1 MTTKKNVLFMMVVVA
16 FLAGCAQTAE
26 KKTETTFFP
35 PLPQQPKLQYLVS
48 ISTEEDIGGKKAS
61 GVSEWLIGKQTSS
74 KQIARA
80 HDVGSAKG
88 KIYILDRTF
97 RKILMLDLA
106 KKELD
111 FIRDEKEGALGDPMG
126 LWVTEDDV
134 KYVADIGRKQVVVF
148 DKDNQF
154 VREYGEKD
162 QFERPMDV
170 AVFQNRI
177 YVVDFTKAAIVV
189 LDKESG
195 KTVQTIGEAGSEDG
209 KFNRPTHVT
218 VDQQG
223 NIYVNDAFNFR
234 IQKFD
239 AKGNYLKQFGYQGDT
254 LGGFARPKGIAVD
267 RDGYVYGVDTA
278 FENAQVFD
286 PESADLLLFFGG
298 YGPHAGSMYMP
309 SGVDIDYDNLEYFQ
323 QYADKDFKIKYLVY
337 VSNLLGDH
345 KLNVYGFGE
354 WTGAALPDV
363 KPTTLPPEAGSDK
376 KSEQK

>member
-1 MTTKKNVLFMMVVVA
+1 MTTKKKVLFMMVVVA
-16 FLAGCAQTAE
+16 LLAGCAQTAE
-26 KKTETTFFP
+26 KKTEATFFP
-35 PLPQQPKLQYLVS
+35 PLPQQPRLQYLTS

-61 GVSEWLIGKQTSS
+61 GVKEWLIGKQQSR

-111 FIRDEKEGALGDPMG
+111 YIRDENEGALGDPMG
-126 LWVTEDDV
+126 LFVTEDDV
-134 KYVADIGRKQVVVF
+134 KYVADIGRKQIVVF
-148 DKDNQF
+148 DKDNRF
-154 VREYGEKD
+154 VREYGDKD

-170 AVFQNRI
+170 AVFQNQI
-177 YVVDFTKAAIVV
+177 YVVDFTKSAIVV

-209 KFNRPTHVT
+209 KFNRPTHIT
-218 VDQQG
+218 IDQQG

-239 AKGNYLKQFGYQGDT
+239 PKGNYLKQFGYQGDT

-267 RDGYVYGVDTA
+267 HEGIVYAVDTA
-278 FENAQVFD
+278 FENTQLFD

-309 SGVDIDYDNLEYFQ
+309 SGAHIDYDNLEYFE
-323 QYADKDFKIKYLVY
+323 QYVDKSFKIKYLVY
-337 VSNLLGDH
+337 VSNLLGDK
-345 KLNVYGFGE
+345 KLNVYGFGD
-354 WTGAALPDV
+354 WTGAPLPAV
-363 KPTTLPPEAGSDK
+363 KPTRLSPGAASDN